1 MSTEA
6 VGYIYTTTT
15 PLSAGLQLSTR
26 QGSVVLGTLR
36 CAGMV
41 VQDVHG
47 YRDIVREESGSAACL
62 AVSMDKTPKET
73 TQHCSLLSAQLNA

>member
-1 MSTEA
+1 MSAEA
-6 VGYIYTTTT
+6 VGYIYTITT
-15 PLSAGLQLSTR
+15 PLSAGLQLSTCW
-26 QGSVVLGTLR
+26 GSVVLGTLT

-47 YRDIVREESGSAACL
+47 YRDIVREESGRAACL

-73 TQHCSLLSAQLNA
+73 TQH